1 MTPDLTPE
9 ALRAVA
15 AFLPIFSAPDFRFA
29 HNDSPVRQTGE
40 KSFEMVG
47 YAYDPQVR
55 AFLAMLGR
63 YRWVYSD
70 ETFSWTEWAQTSE
83 ATQLRDDPD
92 TLAKATPLQLARLL
106 TVFARQERFN
116 DGAMLG
122 FWESGVLLGI
132 LRRAASLAELENTD
146 ETS

>member
-9 ALRAVA
+9 ALEAVA
-15 AFLPIFSAPDFRFA
+15 AFLPIFTAPDFRFA

-55 AFLAMLGR
+55 AFLDVLGR

-70 ETFSWTEWAQTSE
+70 ETFGWPEWTRSE
-83 ATQLRDDPD
+83 EAKRLRDDPSV
-92 TLAKATPLQLARLL
+92 LAQATPLQLARLL

-116 DGAMLG
+116 DGSMLG
-122 FWESGVLLGI
+122 FWDSGVLLGI
-132 LRRAASLAELENTD
+132 LRRAAALTEREIND